1 MRTQRWGPI
10 WHPGARATAVHAG
23 LVAVDDLV
31 GAARADTTALA
42 RHRALRAR
50 TVGRHVAPLAVR
62 ALLGTEHAATV
73 DVGLVAVDDAVGA
86 ADADVAD
93 AVADGADL
101 ASGADLAV

>member
-1 MRTQRWGPI
+1 VW
-10 WHPGARATAVHAG
+10 
-23 LVAVDDLV
+23 
-31 GAARADTTALA
+31 RADTAALA

-50 TVGRHVAPLAVR
+50 TVRRHVAPLAVR
-62 ALLGTEHAATV
+62 ALLGAEQATAV